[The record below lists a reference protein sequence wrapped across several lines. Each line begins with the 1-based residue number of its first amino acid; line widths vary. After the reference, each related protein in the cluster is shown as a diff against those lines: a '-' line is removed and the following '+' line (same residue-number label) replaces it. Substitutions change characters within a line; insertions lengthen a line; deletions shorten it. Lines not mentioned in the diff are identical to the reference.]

1 MVALRNTSLLLPQL
15 ELFQS
20 QSLRLNLRFHWH
32 HLQVTPPLDLG
43 IVSIL
48 PLLTPCFL
56 AKWQVTTELREQII
70 SALTTID
77 EGNTENDIV
86 RSVIYLLYLRAES
99 LTPSQ
104 QFQNVSED
112 DNDHV
117 MNAIE
122 EIDQLVR
129 KYVVPAGLC
138 TDNLIYSFVP
148 LGQHTSH
155 ILNAS
160 LLIRCLYAR
169 MIACCLQSAESSHV

>member
-1 MVALRNTSLLLPQL
+1 MVALRNTSLLLPL
-15 ELFQS
+15 KLFLS
-20 QSLRLNLRFHWH
+20 QSLRPNLRSHWH
-32 HLQVTPPLDLG
+32 HLQVTPPS
-43 IVSIL
+43 VSIL
-48 PLLTPCFL
+48 PLLTPRHFL
-56 AKWQVTTELREQII
+56 AKWQVTTELCEQII

-129 KYVVPAGLC
+129 KYVVPAGLY